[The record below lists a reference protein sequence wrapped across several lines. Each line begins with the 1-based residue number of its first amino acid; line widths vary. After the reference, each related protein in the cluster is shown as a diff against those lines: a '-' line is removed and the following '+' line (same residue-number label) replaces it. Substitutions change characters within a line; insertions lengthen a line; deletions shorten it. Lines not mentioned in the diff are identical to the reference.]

1 MKGRLVLSVSEE
13 EALRLCRILLDRDR
27 EDALAFLEEHARKP
41 LHEFLEGG

>member
-1 MKGRLVLSVSEE
+1 MKGRLVLSVSEA
-13 EALRLCRILLDRDR
+13 EALRLCQILLDRDR

>member
-1 MKGRLVLSVSEE
+1 MLSVSEE

>member
-1 MKGRLVLSVSEE
+1 MFGVSQE
-13 EALRLCRILLDRDR
+13 EALRLSRILLDRDQ